1 MGESLHQSPD
11 VDFVELLRKH
21 GVGPTAQRL
30 MVVRLLFQTWAHL
43 SAEEVY
49 RRLNTD
55 GRCIS
60 KATVYNALGL
70 LSAKG
75 VIREVIVDPS
85 KVFYDPNT
93 EPHHHFYNVAT
104 GELQDIGADQL
115 RISELPSLPKGT
127 VLEGADV
134 IVRLR
139 PAK

>member
-1 MGESLHQSPD
+1 MHHPD
-11 VDFVELLRKH
+11 IDFAELLRKQ

-30 MVVRLLFQTWAHL
+30 LVVRLLFQTWAHL

-49 RRLNTD
+49 RRLNAN

-70 LSAKG
+70 LSEKG
-75 VIREVIVDPS
+75 VIREVIVDPN

-93 EPHHHFYNVAT
+93 EPHHHFYNVTT
-104 GELQDIGADQL
+104 GELQDIGADQI
-115 RISELPSLPKGT
+115 RVSEIPSLPKGT

>member
-1 MGESLHQSPD
+1 MPQPD
-11 VDFVELLRKH
+11 MDFVELLRQR

-30 MVVRLLFQTWAHL
+30 MVTRLLFQSWTHM
-43 SAEEVY
+43 SADEVY
-49 RRLNTD
+49 RKLNAD
-55 GRCIS
+55 SRCIS
-60 KATVYNALGL
+60 KATVYNTLGL

-104 GELQDIGADQL
+104 GELQDIEADQL
-115 RISELPSLPKGT
+115 LISALPPPPKGT